1 MRTLHRIA
9 ALTILAALAGCAT
22 PVTHHNVVAA
32 DMGAVAS
39 TGDMEA
45 SLARPGVV
53 GFQRIAFARWTGGRG
68 GFIDRDDPRADAIPK
83 GDEEAI
89 IYAYVIDHPT
99 HGRYIIDA
107 GVSRALEARLN
118 PVMRKGIADLSVTVG
133 QSTADWLR
141 GQTPPR
147 AVFLTHLHFD
157 HVGGVIDLDE
167 ATPIYVGPGEA
178 QERNRVNGLLGHP
191 IDAILRG
198 RPPLREWRFAAD
210 PSGRF
215 DGVLDV
221 FGDGSVWAI
230 RAPGHTAGSTA
241 YLVNSVEG
249 PKLVIG
255 DAAHTRLGWEDGLP
269 QPLEGAAASDAAQS
283 VERLR
288 RFASDH
294 PRVEVFLGH
303 QSRTGQAEA
312 PWPEAH

>member
-22 PVTHHNVVAA
+22 PVTHHAVVAA

-133 QSTADWLR
+133 HSTADWLR

-178 QERNRVNGLLGHP
+178 QE
-191 IDAILRG
+191 
-198 RPPLREWRFAAD
+198 
-210 PSGRF
+210 
-215 DGVLDV
+215 
-221 FGDGSVWAI
+221 
-230 RAPGHTAGSTA
+230 
-241 YLVNSVEG
+241 
-249 PKLVIG
+249 
-255 DAAHTRLGWEDGLP
+255 
-269 QPLEGAAASDAAQS
+269 
-283 VERLR
+283 
-288 RFASDH
+288 
-294 PRVEVFLGH
+294 
-303 QSRTGQAEA
+303 
-312 PWPEAH
+312 